1 MKKSKQ
7 AADFVPNLELGDLLE
22 LFRYNYMVGGKFL
35 TINEVCKMSSMS
47 TRIYYKVKKGLA

>member
-7 AADFVPNLELGDLLE
+7 TADFVPNLELGDLLE

-35 TINEVCKMSSMS
+35 TIHEVCKMSSMS